1 MFNRSHDQPR
11 DVIVW
16 IEMLPV
22 GNSANVAI
30 GWIISS
36 AGILLIIIFAVSI
49 LGSNKRGGD

>member
-1 MFNRSHDQPR
+1 
-11 DVIVW
+11 
-16 IEMLPV
+16 MLPV